1 MGKREREIFSMV
13 ERMYSRRRHLGEQ
26 GKSQECDGSGR

>member
-1 MGKREREIFSMV
+1 MGKRERKIFSTV

-26 GKSQECDGSGR
+26 GKSQECNGSGR